1 MALYNTTNIKDLP
14 QLEEV
19 VNGDFLIVENE
30 IGTHIVNFE
39 NFILGPENVSFYSQI
54 ANLSSNL
61 ISLSSTVDSELQ
73 TLSTYILSTTNT
85 KFDILSTQ
93 ANTKFNFLSTDYNT
107 KFNQITSTYPDFFY
121 TYLETP
127 LIIQSGQTIG
137 SGNFTSPINTINQSD
152 INIVATN
159 ASAATASYFVNLS
172 YATNPIYPT
181 DPNPFLYTVSLFS
194 SQIISSGDAEFEVK
208 ITKFYIA

>member
-1 MALYNTTNIKDLP
+1 MSLYNTTNIKDLP

-19 VNGDFLIVENE
+19 INGDFLIIENE
-30 IGTHIVNFE
+30 IGTHIINFE
-39 NFILGPENVSFYSQI
+39 DFIIGPENASFYNQI
-54 ANLSSNL
+54 ATLSSNL
-61 ISLSSTVDSELQ
+61 ISLSATVDSELQ

-85 KFDILSTQ
+85 KFDLLSTQ

-107 KFNQITSTYPDFFY
+107 KFDQITSTYPQFFY

-127 LIIQSGQTIG
+127 LIIPNGSKVG

-152 INIVATN
+152 INVVATN
-159 ASAATASYFVNLS
+159 SSAATAGYFVNLS
-172 YATNPIYPT
+172 YANNPIYPT

-194 SQIISSGDAEFEVK
+194 NQSISNGDAEFEVK
-208 ITKFYIA
+208 VTKFYIS